1 MEESS
6 MAKILAVDDSKAIR
20 TMMKIVLESEGHK
33 VALMEDGVEAMKF
46 ARERTADLVISDL
59 NMPNM
64 GGMSLAT
71 NLRRLE
77 NYKNVPILI
86 MTTESA
92 DYKKQKA
99 KNSGANGWIQKPVE
113 QEKLIRA
120 VNKVLKIE
128 S

>member
-1 MEESS
+1 
-6 MAKILAVDDSKAIR
+6 MARILAVDDSKAIR
-20 TMMKIVLESEGHK
+20 TMVKIVLEAEGHK

-64 GGMSLAT
+64 GGMSLAN

-77 NYKNVPILI
+77 NYKDVPILI
-86 MTTESA
+86 MTTESS
-92 DYKKQKA
+92 DYKKHKA
-99 KNSGANGWIQKPVE
+99 KSSGANGWIQKPVE
-113 QEKLIRA
+113 QESLIRA

-128 S
+128 T